1 MLRLVMTVSFVIV
14 LSTQLIQLSIVLM
27 VLSDWLED
35 QLSMKEELKYA
46 SMEYG
51 VQSVMTVG
59 VVLMLLLYAN
69 NLDMVIADV
78 RQNTSHEMIQVFL
91 LHR

>member
-1 MLRLVMTVSFVIV
+1 MLRLAVSFPVFKNC
-14 LSTQLIQLSIVLM
+14 LPQLIQLSIVLM

-35 QLSMKEELKYA
+35 QLNMKEELKYV

-51 VQSVMTVG
+51 VQSVMTTG

-69 NLDMVIADV
+69 NLDMVIVDV

-91 LHR
+91 FHR

>member
-1 MLRLVMTVSFVIV
+1 MP
-14 LSTQLIQLSIVLM
+14 QLIQLSIVLM

-35 QLSMKEELKYA
+35 QLSMKEELKYVL
-46 SMEYG
+46 MEYG

-59 VVLMLLLYAN
+59 VALMLLLYAN
-69 NLDMVIADV
+69 NLDMLTLDV
-78 RQNTSHEMIQVFL
+78 RQNTSHEMIQAFL

>member
-1 MLRLVMTVSFVIV
+1 MLRLAVSFPVFKNC
-14 LSTQLIQLSIVLM
+14 LPQLIQLSIVLM

-35 QLSMKEELKYA
+35 QLNTKEELKYV

-59 VVLMLLLYAN
+59 VVLMLLLYVN
-69 NLDMVIADV
+69 NLDMLTLDV
-78 RQNTSHEMIQVFL
+78 RSHIKF
-91 LHR
+91 